1 MTAYQVQGNVREQLG
16 SEGAVE
22 LSGAQADA
30 INICAEN
37 IDAIVLV
44 ANSLGG
50 LDSLPAS
57 VAAAAAA
64 ATAARQAQAAAETAA
79 ANAQAAA
86 AGIDTKVQLADDW
99 ARKMDGA
106 VDPVTGDVSAERS
119 AANAASSAG
128 DASGSAELAN
138 LAAAEAAG
146 NADTADQIVNGPSGT
161 EVPPGSGHYTLST
174 YMDQVTGILAQ
185 APVLSGRFIADAGI
199 AGEETVNFAA
209 TDFYHTLEVKRAVG
223 HDVKLKCVQGLYT
236 GPPPQGQ
243 ARSYAWIHVLN
254 SGAGAVHVEGPAD
267 PGGGTV
273 TTVYPPKRIAYVD
286 TSFSDTSPGAASP
299 GAKTLATL
307 AVPAGTSRAVT
318 IVTLSNYWSG
328 TGHSTTVASTNIT
341 GLARQQ
347 SAGDGTIGNADPIL
361 VETWT
366 GTIDDAKGS
375 IANLGISVTPSGF
388 FARLVVIVLVHQDVS
403 GTENPYAIKRT
414 GNATTITRSVTPTV
428 AQSANVLVAGFQK
441 NTSAP
446 VTLAGT
452 PATTSTEDFTDNG
465 VAAPNGSNNDPSYG
479 VLNDAGL
486 AAVAYAYTATAAGS
500 VPAVLGGVTLKPRTV
515 STVVVGD
522 DGLVTDLAKPFLIG
536 PKQQGFVLCASDGST
551 WYADK

>member
-16 SEGAVE
+16 AEGAVE

-30 INICAEN
+30 INVVAEN

-44 ANSLGG
+44 ANSLAGF
-50 LDSLPAS
+50 DSLPAA
-57 VAAAAAA
+57 VAAAAASA
-64 ATAARQAQAAAETAA
+64 AAAQAAQAAAEAA
-79 ANAQAAA
+79 AEAAQDAALGVQQVA
-86 AGIDTKVQLADDW
+86 QLADDW
-99 ARKMDGA
+99 ARKMDGP
-106 VDPVTGDVSAERS
+106 VDPTTGDVSSKAS
-119 AANAASSAG
+119 AVAAQGSAG
-128 DASGSAELAN
+128 DAGDAADS
-138 LAAAEAAG
+138 AAAAAQIAAA
-146 NADTADQIVNGPSGT
+146 NASAADQIVNGPVGT
-161 EVPPGSGHYTLST
+161 EVPPGSGHYTLAT
-174 YMDQVTGILAQ
+174 YMDQITGILAQ
-185 APVLSGRFIADAGI
+185 APVLSGRLINDPGI
-199 AGEETVNFAA
+199 AGEETVQFAA
-209 TDFYHTLEVKRAVG
+209 TDFYHTLEVNRAVG

-286 TSFSDTSPGAASP
+286 ASFSDTSPGAATP
-299 GAKTLATL
+299 PAKALAAL
-307 AVPAGTSRAVT
+307 PVPAGTSRAVT
-318 IVTLSNYWSG
+318 VVTLSNYWSG
-328 TGHSTTVASTNIT
+328 TGHSTTVASANIT
-341 GLARQQ
+341 GLARRQA
-347 SAGDGTIGNADPIL
+347 AGDGTIGNADPLL

-375 IANLGISVTPSGF
+375 LANLAVSVTPSAF
-388 FARLVVIVLVHQDVS
+388 FARLVVVVIVHQDVS

-414 GNATTITRSVTPTV
+414 GNATTITRTVTPTL
-428 AQSANVLVAGFQK
+428 AQSVNVLVAGFQK
-441 NTSAP
+441 NISTP

-452 PATTSTEDFTDNG
+452 PATTSAEDFTDNG
-465 VAAPNGSNNDPSYG
+465 VGAPAASNNDPSYG

-486 AAVAYAYTATAAGS
+486 LAVAYAYTATGAAS

-515 STVVVGD
+515 TTVVPGD
-522 DGLVTDLAKPFLIG
+522 DGLITDQAKPYLIG
-536 PKQQGFVLCASDGST
+536 PKQQGFVLCASDGSS